1 MYSHFSNGK
10 FSNISTILY
19 KFRSI
24 SYNRQQ
30 KKLSVCGKV
39 DAGMVDYEKMGKR
52 IKYKRQGKNMNQ
64 EEIARQ
70 VQISPSYYGNIE
82 RGNRVPSV
90 DTLVAIANVLEVGTD
105 FLLADS
111 LTIANRQRTEQETR
125 VLTRFLRDRVEELIY
140 DDALTADDA
149 PPEL

>member
-1 MYSHFSNGK
+1 
-10 FSNISTILY
+10 
-19 KFRSI
+19 
-24 SYNRQQ
+24 
-30 KKLSVCGKV
+30 
-39 DAGMVDYEKMGKR
+39 MVDYEKMGKR
-52 IKYKRQGKNMNQ
+52 IKYKRQTKNMNQ

-125 VLTRFLRDRVEELIY
+125 ALTRFLRDRVEELIY
-140 DDALTADDA
+140 DDALMADDA
-149 PPEL
+149 PPQF

>member
-1 MYSHFSNGK
+1 
-10 FSNISTILY
+10 
-19 KFRSI
+19 
-24 SYNRQQ
+24 
-30 KKLSVCGKV
+30 
-39 DAGMVDYEKMGKR
+39 MVDYEKMGKR

-90 DTLVAIANVLEVGTD
+90 DTLVAIANALEVGTD

-140 DDALTADDA
+140 DDALIKDDA
-149 PPEL
+149 PPAF

>member
-1 MYSHFSNGK
+1 M
-10 FSNISTILY
+10 
-19 KFRSI
+19 

-30 KKLSVCGKV
+30 KKLLVCGKV

-111 LTIANRQRTEQETR
+111 LTIANPQRTEQETR

-140 DDALTADDA
+140 DDALIKDDA
-149 PPEL
+149 PPEF